1 MGGLK
6 LMDNVPNCAGCN
18 FMKMYDYTYRIY
30 YCDHEGRTDDMGKLG
45 VDKLPKG
52 SPGWCPLRGN

>member
-1 MGGLK
+1 
-6 LMDNVPNCAGCN
+6 MDNVPNCAGCN

-45 VDKLPKG
+45 VDMLPKG